1 MILIMSELI
10 ESFSKLAERQQ
21 ALASGDTLFRQ
32 GDSVLSLFVVASGEL
47 RLVRP
52 LPHGPHLVLQR
63 ARAGVLLAEAS
74 LFAERYHC
82 DALAIAA
89 SQVLVIP
96 RKRVNDALASDP
108 ALARAWAKH
117 LAHELQRTRAQAE
130 ILSLR
135 TLIQRLDAWLGLND
149 NALPPKGQWRQI
161 ASEIGVS
168 PEALYRE
175 LARRRG

>member
-1 MILIMSELI
+1 
-10 ESFSKLAERQQ
+10 
-21 ALASGDTLFRQ
+21 
-32 GDSVLSLFVVASGEL
+32 V
-47 RLVRP
+47 
-52 LPHGPHLVLQR
+52 QR
-63 ARAGVLLAEAS
+63 AKAGILLAEAS
-74 LFAERYHC
+74 LFVERYHC
-82 DALAIAA
+82 DALAIEA
-89 SQVLVIP
+89 SRVLVIS

-108 ALARAWAKH
+108 ALASAWAKH

-135 TLIQRLDAWLGLND
+135 TLIQRLDAWLALND

-175 LARRRG
+175 LARRRGRSPRAMQLPSGDLFNIAGRFVTAQNRVL